1 MLSGF
6 LAWFIFTGLLAANG
20 FFMEFSSMPPRLP
33 VLLLPPIIFIVWL
46 ARSSAFTKL
55 FRQIPPGWLLYMQ
68 SFRVLME
75 IILWLAFLDNI
86 IPIQMTF
93 EGFNYDILVGLTA
106 PVVAYFCF
114 TRKIW
119 PRSVAIVW
127 NFFGLGLLLNI
138 VVISVLSAPVPFRM
152 FMNEPANTFVAGV
165 PFVWLPA
172 FVVPMAYW
180 MHILSIKQL
189 IADRKTNFA

>member
-1 MLSGF
+1 MNTSYYTIATLLFMLLVITLFCLLIYG
-6 LAWFIFTGLLAANG
+6 LHYALQKVAWAQGRKKRVF
-20 FFMEFSSMPPRLP
+20 
-33 VLLLPPIIFIVWL
+33 
-46 ARSSAFTKL
+46 
-55 FRQIPPGWLLYMQ
+55 LYMQ

-75 IILWLAFLDNI
+75 LILWLAFLDNI

-93 EGFNYDILVGLTA
+93 EGLNYDILVGLTA